1 MQCSEKK
8 DIKIF
13 CEVIAECVFRHR
25 SGSRKR
31 GNAWQNVVT
40 TLSPVEGFRK
50 IGRTVRDM
58 VAYLIR
64 KFSARNNTEKKLP
77 DQCHE

>member
-13 CEVIAECVFRHR
+13 CEVITECVFRHR

-31 GNAWQNVVT
+31 GNPWQNVVT
-40 TLSPVEGFRK
+40 ALSPVEGFRK
-50 IGRTVRDM
+50 IGRTVRG
-58 VAYLIR
+58 L
-64 KFSARNNTEKKLP
+64 
-77 DQCHE
+77 

>member
-31 GNAWQNVVT
+31 ENAWQNVVT
-40 TLSPVEGFRK
+40 ALNAVEGFVK
-50 IGRTVRDM
+50 IGRAVRDM
-58 VAYLIR
+58 VAHLIR
-64 KFSARNNTEKKLP
+64 KVSARNNTEKKLP
-77 DQCHE
+77 DQYPE